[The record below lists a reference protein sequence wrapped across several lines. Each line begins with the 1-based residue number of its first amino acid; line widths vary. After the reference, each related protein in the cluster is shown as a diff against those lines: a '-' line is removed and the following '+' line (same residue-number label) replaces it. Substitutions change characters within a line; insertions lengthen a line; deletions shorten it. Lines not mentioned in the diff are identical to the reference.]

1 MLPCK
6 KIFVDSRNKTSDSL
20 SSSNFKI
27 DLGNTLDVP
36 ENTIFYITDVAIPH
50 SWKSVEAHND
60 KLYVQVSTVSTNPST
75 KANECQ
81 IVQLSHGNYNTSTLA
96 AEIKTKLD
104 AAFNSS
110 SFPSPVFNVTAN
122 LIENNITISPIH
134 SNMHFKVLT
143 QADLKTGL
151 SDIIINLAGG
161 AWSGG
166 WVGAS
171 YDAANPQDI
180 NDIIGNNDGRGGFH
194 SQAAPFV
201 SGSIDL
207 HSTKNVYLSS
217 SNLGNFST
225 LGCNGERTIIKK
237 IPVIANPNEVIFD
250 GSSSG
255 SDYLDCSRCTL
266 RTLQFALKDYNGN
279 EINLHGGSISFSIIF
294 DKFGRDT
301 Q

>member
-6 KIFVDSRNKTSDSL
+6 KIFIDSRTKTSDSV

-27 DLGNTLDVP
+27 DLGTTLDIP
-36 ENTIFYITDVAIPH
+36 ENTIFYITDVCIGH
-50 SWKSVEAHND
+50 SWKTISENND
-60 KLYVQVSTVSTNPST
+60 KLYVQATTNSTNPAT

-81 IVQLSHGNYNTSTLA
+81 IVQLTHGNYNTSTLS

-104 AAFNSS
+104 AAFTSNT
-110 SFPSPVFNVTAN
+110 FTSPVFTCTPDIIN
-122 LIENNITISPIH
+122 NNITISPVH
-134 SNMHFKVLT
+134 ANMHFKVLT

-151 SDIIINLAGG
+151 SDVVINLSGG

-171 YDAANPQDI
+171 YDANNTQDI
-180 NDIIGNNDGRGGFH
+180 NDILGNNDGRGSFH
-194 SQAAPFV
+194 SQGSLYV

-225 LGCNGERTIIKK
+225 LGCNGERNIIRK
-237 IPVIANPNEVIFD
+237 IAVTANQNEVIYD
-250 GSSSG
+250 ASSSS

-266 RTLQFALKDYNGN
+266 RTLQFALKDFAGN
-279 EINLHGGSISFSIIF
+279 YINLNGGSISFSIVF
-294 DKFGRDT
+294 DKYGIDT